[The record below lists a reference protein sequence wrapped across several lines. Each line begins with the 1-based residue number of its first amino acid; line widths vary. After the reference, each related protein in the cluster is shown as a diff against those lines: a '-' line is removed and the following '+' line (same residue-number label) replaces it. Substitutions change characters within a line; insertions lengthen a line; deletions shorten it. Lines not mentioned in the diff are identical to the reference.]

1 MTTALLISALR
12 NLAASAEE
20 QAAYLE
26 HLGVAPSCDEL
37 ALDLED
43 ALGEQRLPPEFE
55 AAVREVG
62 AQLDEMSGQEKAA
75 LWHVDALKSAKDWKL
90 VRRLA
95 AKALHVGGYPQGGYG

>member
-1 MTTALLISALR
+1 MTPALLVSALR
-12 NLAASAEE
+12 TLAASAEN

-26 HLGVAPSCDEL
+26 TLGVTPSCDEL

-43 ALGEQRLPPEFE
+43 ALGQQGLPPEFD

-62 AQLDEMSGQEKAA
+62 AQLDEMSGQETAA
-75 LWHVDALKSAKDWKL
+75 LWHVDALKSAEDWEL

-95 AKALHVGGYPQGGYG
+95 AKALHVGGYTQDGD